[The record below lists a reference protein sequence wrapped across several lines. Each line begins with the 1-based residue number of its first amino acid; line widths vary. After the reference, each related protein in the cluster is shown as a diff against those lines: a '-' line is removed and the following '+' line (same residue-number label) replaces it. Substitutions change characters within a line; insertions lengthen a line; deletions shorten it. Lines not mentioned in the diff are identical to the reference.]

1 MTLVFDQPVSG
12 AATHALVIGVGAYA
26 HLPGG
31 SGPLFLKHEG
41 LSQLSSP
48 PHSAREVATWLL
60 SRYRNDANPLATLEL
75 LISDDLNSGFVL
87 PDGEVVGSVERATFQ
102 NVRDAIRQRW
112 FARGDANQEHMLI
125 FFFCGHGVSRG
136 QVTSLLM
143 EDFGSWDRH
152 PLEQAIDFRQF
163 CNGMDKCAA
172 RRQVYF
178 IDSCRKASPALI
190 EEYDNYTGEAII
202 PGSAFY
208 SSAGARY
215 TATYYATVPDESAY
229 GRPEQASV
237 FTEAL
242 LKAMDGIGSE
252 ETDDGWLV
260 STVSLQNGLD
270 ELMRRMLRDAP
281 GLAQVSSAEAVRFP
295 LHSLHGKPNALVT
308 IRCKP
313 REANKIAKLGYMP
326 DGETNKVIRDPDES
340 DWEVETEAGDYQFSA
355 EFTGGPYHNS
365 SLRKYVYPARRVVPL
380 EVGS

>member
-12 AATHALVIGVGAYA
+12 AATHALVIGVVAYA

-48 PHSAREVATWLL
+48 PHSARAFATWLL
-60 SRYRNDANPLATLEL
+60 SKYRNDAKPLATLDL
-75 LISDDLNSGFVL
+75 LISDDRSSDFAL
-87 PDGEVVGSVERATFQ
+87 PGGDVIRSVERATFQ

-112 FARGDANQEHMLI
+112 FARGDANPEHMLI

-143 EDFGSWDRH
+143 EDFGSWDRN
-152 PLEQAIDFRQF
+152 PLEQAIDFWQF
-163 CNGMDKCAA
+163 YNGMDKCAA

-178 IDSCRKASPALI
+178 IDSCRKASSALI
-190 EEYDNYTGEAII
+190 EEYDNYTGEAVI

-208 SSAGARY
+208 SPGGACC
-215 TATYYATVPDESAY
+215 TATYYATVPAESAY
-229 GRPEQASV
+229 GRPERASV

-260 STVSLQNGLD
+260 STISLQNGLD
-270 ELMRRMLRDAP
+270 ELMRRMLRDVP
-281 GLAQVSSAEAVRFP
+281 GLEQVSSADTVRFP
-295 LHSLHGKPNALVT
+295 LHTLPGKPSALVT

-313 REANKIAKLGYMP
+313 HEANRIARLGYVP
-326 DGETNKVIRDPDES
+326 DG
-340 DWEVETEAGDYQFSA
+340 
-355 EFTGGPYHNS
+355 
-365 SLRKYVYPARRVVPL
+365 
-380 EVGS
+380 